1 MNNQKIIIQKV
12 VVGGVLILDG
22 KVLIVQRHDNEM
34 IYPGMWELP
43 SGKKELLEPTE
54 KALVREFFEET
65 GISVKI
71 IIPVSVFDY
80 QTEKQIE
87 SGGKM
92 KKKQVIHIEASA
104 AAARRSG
111 HGLGKKLTKCGM
123 IVDQIHINDWVP
135 NITCKRCVKILL
147 AGQN

>member
-87 SGGKM
+87 IRDSVQINFLVGLASVRQEVKLSDEHQKYAWVTVRDLG
-92 KKKQVIHIEASA
+92 QYNLSEAS
-104 AAARRSG
+104 
-111 HGLGKKLTKCGM
+111 L
-123 IVDQIHINDWVP
+123 IVINKAFDLE
-135 NITCKRCVKILL
+135 KRIS
-147 AGQN
+147 